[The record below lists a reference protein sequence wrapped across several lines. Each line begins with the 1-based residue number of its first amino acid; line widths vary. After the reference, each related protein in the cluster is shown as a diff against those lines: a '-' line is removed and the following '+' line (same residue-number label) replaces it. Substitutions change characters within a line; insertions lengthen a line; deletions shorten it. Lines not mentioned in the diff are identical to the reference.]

1 MMGRAIVKD
10 DNLLNAVKAARLR
23 EKEAISEAKRKFQE
37 FVEREAQMAHAE
49 VISAIRSAVIGGQNA
64 RQIGF
69 AYGSTD
75 PTTIKRLIAEATDT
89 TETKVKGGSHPDWIL
104 TKHQDGTF
112 TIKATSLG
120 DTGMSGMA
128 RFAIDDDGEN
138 FSYVDG
144 DEWLQLQLY
153 RLGYKEAVIEAYYGL
168 GLR

>member
-1 MMGRAIVKD
+1 MARTVVKD
-10 DNLLNAVKAARLR
+10 DNLLNAVKVARIR
-23 EKEAISEAKRKFQE
+23 EKQAITEAKRKFQE
-37 FVEREAQMAHAE
+37 FIEQEAQAAHSE
-49 VISAIRSAVIGGQNA
+49 VITAIRSAVIGGQNV
-64 RQIGF
+64 RQIGL
-69 AYGSTD
+69 AYGSMD
-75 PTTIKRLIAEATDT
+75 AGTIKRLIMEATDV
-89 TETKVKGGSHPDWIL
+89 TETKTKGGSHPDSSL

-112 TIKATSLG
+112 TLKATSLG

-128 RFAIDDDGEN
+128 RFTLDDDGEN